1 MAIEP
6 SYKIVFFE
14 QEEEEEEE
22 KYEGEARENK

>member
-22 KYEGEARENK
+22 KYEGEAQENK